1 MVVRG
6 RGACQETGK
15 RVAQA
20 ATVRNGTAKGLAM
33 DMGHGL
39 EPGRS
44 FRMTCTCTCTCSCM
58 APYAAPYAYG
68 CMGYGFRGVRMSM
81 HP

>member
-6 RGACQETGK
+6 RGACQETG
-15 RVAQA
+15 RGVAQA

-44 FRMTCTCTCTCSCM
+44 FRIDVYVYVYVKLHG
-58 APYAAPYAYG
+58 PI
-68 CMGYGFRGVRMSM
+68 RGAIRVWL
-81 HP
+81 HGLWL